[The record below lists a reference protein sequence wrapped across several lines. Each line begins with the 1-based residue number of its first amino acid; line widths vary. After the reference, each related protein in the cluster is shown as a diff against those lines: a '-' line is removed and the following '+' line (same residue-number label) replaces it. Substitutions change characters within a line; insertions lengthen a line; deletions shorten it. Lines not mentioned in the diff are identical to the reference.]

1 MTSGPMG
8 REEAMPSDSGTV
20 NGRDGSN
27 RTARAVLLGTPG
39 LVRDAMVVAL
49 TASGVTAT
57 SLPSSSVRYATFDV
71 LVLIE
76 PRRRDWE
83 LLESVSPT
91 GVVVVLDEATDPLE
105 AVLSGADAVI
115 RFGEPVAALVS
126 SIEIVASGGAVLD
139 QRLARALADTARS
152 AIVDGASG
160 PSHALTQRE
169 SSVLRSIERG
179 DSTKQTARTLGVAV
193 KTVGEL
199 QRRASRKLGARN
211 CAHAVALL
219 ATTDVEE
226 TPASQSGALDLR
238 SPRTP
243 IS

>member
-1 MTSGPMG
+1 
-8 REEAMPSDSGTV
+8 MPSESGTV

-27 RTARAVLLGTPG
+27 RTVRAVLLGTPG
-39 LVRDAMVVAL
+39 LVHDAMVVAL
-49 TASGVTAT
+49 TASGITAT

-71 LVLIE
+71 LVLID

-83 LLESVSPT
+83 LLEIVSPT

-126 SIEIVASGGAVLD
+126 SIKSVASGGAVLD

-152 AIVDGASG
+152 ANVDSG
-160 PSHALTQRE
+160 PSHALTPRE

-179 DSTKQTARTLGVAV
+179 DSTKQTARTLGIAV

-211 CAHAVALL
+211 SAHAVALL
-219 ATTDVEE
+219 ATTDVEA
-226 TPASQSGALDLR
+226 TRASQSGAC
-238 SPRTP
+238 
-243 IS
+243 